1 MKLQISTNYKIQ
13 KIFLHE
19 VFRENWCKFVVK
31 DN

>member
-1 MKLQISTNYKIQ
+1 MKTQISPNYKIQ

-19 VFRENWCKFVVK
+19 IFRENCCEFAVK